1 MLSGVKK
8 DSQTG
13 NLKSKERGGLTM
25 KSFKAF
31 SIVVMLLTIVAILSA
46 HEITMTDNF
55 NPLFSIWLP
64 NEWKVTLNPEDFDAV
79 APDGLIYCV
88 VWDVEDVETDQ
99 QAEEIIREQVA
110 EVLEDIEYYPDTDL
124 ELDGMDATIIEGSA
138 TENSKEVVFVITMFR
153 HADDRVG
160 VVAFVSDP
168 KASLLYKGTIIDIL
182 STVTPDAEF
191 KAAKAKEAREEA
203 KEKESQ

>member
-1 MLSGVKK
+1 
-8 DSQTG
+8 
-13 NLKSKERGGLTM
+13 
-25 KSFKAF
+25 
-31 SIVVMLLTIVAILSA
+31 
-46 HEITMTDNF
+46 MTENYD
-55 NPLFSIWLP
+55 PLFSVWLP
-64 NEWKVTLNPEDFDAV
+64 NDWKVTIDTDSIDAV
-79 APDGLIYCV
+79 APDGLLYCV
-88 VWDVEDVETDQ
+88 IWDIANVETDQ

-124 ELDGMDATIIEGSA
+124 ELEGMDATIVEGAA
-138 TENSKEVVFVITMFR
+138 TENGKKVVFVITMFR

-191 KAAKAKEAREEA
+191 KAAKAKEA
-203 KEKESQ
+203 KEKEEDSQ